1 MVCGNVVASYTES
14 TTEASMGTLKLTFK
28 VMTMDKNG
36 HITWPTDFE
45 PGTMAALRMQVRKLQ
60 LTTHPQPLT
69 VYTYHLP
76 LTIMIS
82 YIGRNA

>member
-60 LTTHPQPLT
+60 QNSPLTTHP
-69 VYTYHLP
+69 LP
-76 LTIMIS
+76 LTTYHS
-82 YIGRNA
+82 PT